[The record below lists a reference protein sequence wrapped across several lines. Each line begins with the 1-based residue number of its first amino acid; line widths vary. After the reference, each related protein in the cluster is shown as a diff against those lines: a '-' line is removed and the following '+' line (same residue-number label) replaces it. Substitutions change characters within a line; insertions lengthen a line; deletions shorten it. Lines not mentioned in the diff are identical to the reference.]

1 MAASAA
7 LPASTRVGSS
17 SNLVVRGRRHAGR
30 ADEVSARPAA
40 RPTAALPGSG
50 ASSAAALPTSSASAS
65 AAPPAGA
72 SDSAF
77 SFETSEDA
85 AKAASASASASAASF
100 SESLQLC
107 NSELGYHPLA

>member
-7 LPASTRVGSS
+7 LPASTRVGSG

-30 ADEVSARPAA
+30 ADDVSARPTAA
-40 RPTAALPGSG
+40 SAALPGSG

-65 AAPPAGA
+65 AAPSAGA